1 VILPTD
7 IPTRAEVDRLLGY
20 RGRSCVSIYLPTDP
34 ASNGEPERIEL
45 KTLAAQAS
53 SQLRE
58 AGAGVRVVR
67 RFEDEIGYL
76 YDDDEFWRY
85 QARSLAA
92 FAAPQ
97 WLITFRLPNRLLSQV
112 EVSDRFYLRPLL
124 RTLTFP
130 HVAFVLALAQGSVRV
145 VEVTPDLAP
154 VQINVDDLPSD
165 VAGAAG
171 KSSIADRA
179 PIRRVQGS
187 EGQKVRMRQ
196 YARQVDRALRAILNG
211 LEVPLILAAT
221 KPIDSIFR
229 SVNTYPN
236 LLAQGVSGNPE
247 TVSDAELATGART
260 VLDDLYA
267 AQLRDIQDL
276 YEQRSADRRALSD
289 VAEVARA
296 ATFGA
301 VETLLVDIDAS
312 VPGTVDDRTGAVT
325 FARRHRQ
332 DPRCHPRDL
341 SPRLV
346 VRCACP
352 GRPRRRCSRPGS
364 RRGDPALPAL
374 NPCAAL
380 SAAATNFA
388 GETKPGRLSCAAPVA
403 TD

>member
-1 VILPTD
+1 MILPTD
-7 IPTRAEVDRLLGY
+7 IPTRAEIDRLLEH
-20 RGRSCVSIYLPTDP
+20 RSPSSVSIYLPTDP
-34 ASNGEPERIEL
+34 ASNGEAERIEL

-58 AGAGVRVVR
+58 TGAGVRVVR
-67 RFEDEIGYL
+67 QFEDEIGYL
-76 YDDDEFWRY
+76 YDDGEFWRY

-145 VEVTPDLAP
+145 IEVTPDLDPAR
-154 VQINVDDLPSD
+154 IDVDDLPSD

-179 PIRRVQGS
+179 PTRRLQGS

-196 YARQVDRALRAILNG
+196 YARQVDRAIRPFLNG

-221 KPIDSIFR
+221 EPIDSIYR
-229 SVNTYPN
+229 SVNTYPH
-236 LLAQGVSGNPE
+236 LLAQGISGNPE
-247 TVSDAELATGART
+247 TVSDAELAASTRT

-267 AQLRDIQDL
+267 AQLHDL
-276 YEQRSADRRALSD
+276 KELYGRRSADGRALSD

-301 VETLLVDIDAS
+301 VETLLVDIDAA
-312 VPGTVDDRTGAVT
+312 VPGTVDDQTGAVT
-325 FARRHRQ
+325 FARTATGNIHDVTDEIARRAWLSGS
-332 DPRCHPRDL
+332 RVLAVRD
-341 SPRLV
+341 RDI
-346 VRCACP
+346 P
-352 GRPRRRCSRPGS
+352 GRG
-364 RRGDPALPAL
+364 AV
-374 NPCAAL
+374 AAIL
-380 SAAATNFA
+380 
-388 GETKPGRLSCAAPVA
+388 RYAP
-403 TD
+403 